1 MSSVEPGMSSVEP
14 GMSQFERELREQ
26 PDALARLLVR
36 GRSQAGALGDR
47 IRRFDPR
54 FVLIAA
60 RGSSDNAARYAG
72 YLFGTRH
79 GLVTALAIPSLVT
92 RYRSALRLDNALVF
106 GVSQSGQSPD
116 IVGTIEHARRQ
127 GALTIALTNDVDS
140 PLAEVADA
148 SLSLEAGEERAVAA
162 SKTYSN
168 EVLAFAMLS
177 AAIARDAA
185 AWDDLAKLPDAV
197 RQTVAVSA
205 NVRESVWRFRNTA
218 GVAVV
223 GRGFNVGTAHE
234 IALKTMEMT
243 YIMAQSFALPDFL
256 HGPVAMMDENLP
268 TIVIATDGAI
278 VGDMIEFIE
287 VARRRDVPLI
297 AISDRDEVLAA
308 VDVPLRVMGDIPEW
322 LSPLTAIVPGQFW
335 ALALAG
341 ARGLSPDHPRG
352 LSKVT
357 ATE

>member
-1 MSSVEPGMSSVEP
+1 MSSVELGR
-14 GMSQFERELREQ
+14 SQFERELREQ
-26 PDALARLLVR
+26 PDALARLLAL
-36 GRSQAGALGDR
+36 GRPPAGVLGDR
-47 IRRFDPR
+47 IRCFGPR

-60 RGSSDNAARYAG
+60 RGSSDNAARYAS
-72 YLFGTRH
+72 YLFGSRH

-92 RYRSALRLDNALVF
+92 RYHSALRLDSALVF

-127 GALTIALTNDVDS
+127 GALTIALTNDVHS
-140 PLAEVADA
+140 PLAEAA
-148 SLSLEAGEERAVAA
+148 EACLSLEAGEERAVAA

-177 AAIARDAA
+177 AALGRDEA
-185 AWDDLAKLPDAV
+185 AWDELAKLPDAV
-197 RQTVAVSA
+197 RQTVALSA
-205 NVRESVWRFRNTA
+205 SVREAVWRFQNA
-218 GVAVV
+218 PGVAVV
-223 GRGFNVGTAHE
+223 GRGFNVSTAHE

-243 YIMAQSFALPDFL
+243 YIMAQPFALPDFL
-256 HGPVAMMDENLP
+256 HGPAAMMDRNLP

-287 VARRRDVPLI
+287 VARRRQVPLI
-297 AISDRDEVLAA
+297 AISDREDVLAA
-308 VDVPLRVMGDIPEW
+308 VDVPLRVVGDVPEW

-335 ALALAG
+335 ALALAA

-357 ATE
+357 ETE